1 MLQGRVRD
9 FQLRDFSPLVGAL
22 AGMAGGDVG
31 AAQVALDAGLAR
43 RLAGVLTVEPW
54 EEDGGPYRA
63 AAASLASQVCCMYGE
78 RDVMISV

>member
-1 MLQGRVRD
+1 MLQGRVCD

-22 AGMAGGDVG
+22 AGMAGGDAG
-31 AAQVALDAGLAR
+31 AAQAALDAGLAR

-63 AAASLASQVCCMYGE
+63 AAASLASQVCCMYDE
-78 RDVMISV
+78 RGVMTYV